1 VRLFL
6 FCLIETKRDFFRFN
20 YIQVCFMIVNPRLT
34 THTIRLVPRFSTSNV
49 LTLTVTDS
57 TLGTSTDLNPN
68 YTTGGDYKLSL
79 TFDYTFTNESSY
91 QLKLTDSVTNEIV
104 YRGLVLATTQNS
116 QTYKLTDNLYRW

>member
-1 VRLFL
+1 MRLF

-20 YIQVCFMIVNPRLT
+20 YIQVCFMIVNPNLT
-34 THTIRLVPRFSTSNV
+34 THTIKLVPRFSTSNV

-68 YTTGGDYKLSL
+68 YITGGDYKLAL
-79 TFDYTFTNESSY
+79 TFDYTFTDESSY
-91 QLKLTDSVTNEIV
+91 QLKLTDSVTSEIV

-116 QTYKLTDNLYRW
+116 QSYKLTDNLYRW

>member
-1 VRLFL
+1 
-6 FCLIETKRDFFRFN
+6 
-20 YIQVCFMIVNPRLT
+20 MIVNPNLT
-34 THTIRLVPRFSTSNV
+34 THTIKLVPRFSTSNV

-57 TLGTSTDLNPN
+57 TLGTSTDLTTT
-68 YTTGGDYKLSL
+68 YTTGGDYKLAF

-116 QTYKLTDNLYRW
+116 QTYKLTENLYRW

>member
-1 VRLFL
+1 
-6 FCLIETKRDFFRFN
+6 
-20 YIQVCFMIVNPRLT
+20 MIVNPNLT
-34 THTIRLVPRFSTSNV
+34 THTIKLVPRFSTSNV

-57 TLGTSTDLNPN
+57 TLGTSTDLTTT
-68 YTTGGDYKLSL
+68 YTTGGDYKLAL

-91 QLKLTDSVTNEIV
+91 QLKLTDSVTSEIV

>member
-1 VRLFL
+1 MRLF

-20 YIQVCFMIVNPRLT
+20 YIQVCFMIVNPNLT
-34 THTIRLVPRFSTSNV
+34 THTIKLVPRFSTSNV
-49 LTLTVTDS
+49 LTLTITDS
-57 TLGTSTDLNPN
+57 TLGTSTDLTTT
-68 YTTGGDYKLSL
+68 YTTGGDYKLAL

-116 QTYKLTDNLYRW
+116 QTYKLTENLYRW

>member
-1 VRLFL
+1 
-6 FCLIETKRDFFRFN
+6 
-20 YIQVCFMIVNPRLT
+20 MIVNPNLT
-34 THTIRLVPRFSTSNV
+34 THTIKLVPRFSTSNV

-57 TLGTSTDLNPN
+57 TLGITTDLTTT
-68 YTTGGDYKLSL
+68 YTTGGDYKLAL
-79 TFDYTFTNESSY
+79 TFDYTFANESSY

>member
-1 VRLFL
+1 MRLF

-20 YIQVCFMIVNPRLT
+20 YIQVCFMTVNPRLT
-34 THTIRLVPRFSTSNV
+34 THTIKLVPRFTTSNV

-68 YTTGGDYKLSL
+68 YITGGDYKLAL

>member
-1 VRLFL
+1 VRLF

-20 YIQVCFMIVNPRLT
+20 YIQVCFMIVNPNLT
-34 THTIRLVPRFSTSNV
+34 THTIKLVPRFSTSNV
-49 LTLTVTDS
+49 LTLTITDS
-57 TLGTSTDLNPN
+57 TLGTSTDLTTT
-68 YTTGGDYKLSL
+68 YTTGGDYKLAL

-116 QTYKLTDNLYRW
+116 QTYKLTENLYRW

>member
-1 VRLFL
+1 MRLFL

-20 YIQVCFMIVNPRLT
+20 YIQVCFMIVNPNLT
-34 THTIRLVPRFSTSNV
+34 THTIKLVPRFSTSNV

-57 TLGTSTDLNPN
+57 TLGTSTDLTTT
-68 YTTGGDYKLSL
+68 YTTGGDYKLAL
-79 TFDYTFTNESSY
+79 TFDYTFTAESSY

-116 QTYKLTDNLYRW
+116 QTYKLTENLYRW

>member
-1 VRLFL
+1 
-6 FCLIETKRDFFRFN
+6 
-20 YIQVCFMIVNPRLT
+20 MIVNPRLT
-34 THTIRLVPRFSTSNV
+34 THTIKLVPRFSTSNV

-91 QLKLTDSVTNEIV
+91 QLKLTDSVTNEII

-116 QTYKLTDNLYRW
+116 QTYKLTENLYRW

>member
-1 VRLFL
+1 VRLF

-20 YIQVCFMIVNPRLT
+20 YIQVCFMIVNPNLT
-34 THTIRLVPRFSTSNV
+34 THTIKLVPRFSTSNV

-68 YTTGGDYKLSL
+68 YITGGDYKLAL
-79 TFDYTFTNESSY
+79 TFDYTFTDESSY
-91 QLKLTDSVTNEIV
+91 QLKLTDSVTSEIV

-116 QTYKLTDNLYRW
+116 QSYKLTDNLYRW

>member
-1 VRLFL
+1 MRLF

-20 YIQVCFMIVNPRLT
+20 YIQVCFMIVNPNLT
-34 THTIRLVPRFSTSNV
+34 THTIKLVPRFSTSNV

-68 YTTGGDYKLSL
+68 YTTGGDYKLAL
-79 TFDYTFTNESSY
+79 TFDYTFTDESSY
-91 QLKLTDSVTNEIV
+91 QLKLTDSVTSEIV

-116 QTYKLTDNLYRW
+116 QSYKLTDNLYRW